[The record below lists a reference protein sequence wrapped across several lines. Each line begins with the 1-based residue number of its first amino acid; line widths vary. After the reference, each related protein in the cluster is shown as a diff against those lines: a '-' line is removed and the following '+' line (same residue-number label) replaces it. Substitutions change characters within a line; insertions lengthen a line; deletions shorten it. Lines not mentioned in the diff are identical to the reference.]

1 MLPLGANNF
10 QSPFSKTC
18 LTNQDLFRTYTCFL
32 FNEYSFRFLKVEGV
46 ALGVI
51 GYLLMSHFCFP
62 KTTGK
67 MCQCWYDEIAVLP
80 RFPITSRTTPGTFG
94 DRQVEIISRLV
105 SILL

>member
-1 MLPLGANNF
+1 MEHNN
-10 QSPFSKTC
+10 
-18 LTNQDLFRTYTCFL
+18 YV
-32 FNEYSFRFLKVEGV
+32 FLKVEGV

-62 KTTGK
+62 KTTGEI
-67 MCQCWYDEIAVLP
+67 CQCWYDETSVLP

-105 SILL
+105 SILAAFQRKSGLVRV